1 MNKREAAMLKLQGAK
16 FALWELHL
24 YLDTHPEDE
33 KAYLDM
39 YLEDL
44 ESIAAY
50 KRYAAKYAMMKHEY
64 EEQYGP
70 IGTLDAPG
78 VAWLKNPWPW
88 DSEVRD

>member
-1 MNKREAAMLKLQGAK
+1 MNKREAAMLKLQAAQ

-24 YLDTHPEDE
+24 YLDTHP
-33 KAYLDM
+33 
-39 YLEDL
+39 EDL

-50 KRYAAKYAMMKHEY
+50 KRYAAKYAMMKNEY

-70 IGTLDAPG
+70 ISALAAPG

-88 DSEVRD
+88 DSEVCD